1 MRKVQI
7 FAVISAMAV
16 CMFSVISLNTER
28 VYADGDIP
36 CITSSVYSVD
46 EGNSLIGE
54 LQSNTVQ
61 ADAFK
66 SSLSASPQGAAF
78 NVYAND
84 GITPKTGFIVS
95 GDKVK
100 VSYNG
105 LDKVYTVETYS
116 IVNGEKIYP
125 GYVADTSMGYAVPGD
140 DAATDKPVP
149 IGFNFNYFGNSFNS
163 AYIDINGFISFNSLA
178 VQKSEPLNYST
189 VFTRNSVPYNIIA
202 AFLSDITVQNISENK
217 VANPQYVPS
226 IYYKTIG
233 VAPNRQFIV
242 QWTNMYFWQGSIQ
255 FADLQV
261 ILNEGSDKILLQYR
275 TLLDTGSLAYGV
287 EHLGFG
293 GNATVGLKGPAKAD
307 TSSEQISY
315 MIGGKNSTNQSILLH
330 QGQAISFAGDGKG
343 GYTMVDS
350 DAQYEKVYLQNPL
363 APSVSL
369 ISESAGMI
377 PDKAVGVSKN
387 AKIGWQGSALAE
399 RYRLAVATTETF
411 SNILYNIDGIK
422 DTYFQFDDSHPLQ
435 SDTAYYWKVESI
447 NNNGSSF
454 SPVYSFTTGEDSALS
469 NLSSDAG
476 TWNTPFTPGTTEY
489 TINVPY
495 GTSGIAF
502 TPTAVDASSVI
513 KVNGDIVSNG
523 TASKNITLN
532 AGSNTIVILVTAPN
546 SNSKTYTITVNHV
559 KQPAPDLTGFTWAP
573 GNVEGTTQATT
584 TPSGILMYIVGA
596 EGSEIRPNVGDSADA
611 YKDTLSANTD
621 IAVNSGDHIYI
632 ASVDASGNAIAWT
645 DVAVSDADI
654 KTHQEPTPVP
664 DLTGFT
670 WAPGSAEGTTQA
682 ATTPSGILMY
692 IVGAEGSE
700 IRPNVGDSA
709 DAYKDALSLNTDIAV
724 NSGDHIYIVSVDTS
738 GSAIA
743 WTDVTVSDADIKTH
757 QEPVEPTQVPDL
769 TGFTWTPG
777 NAEGT
782 TQAVT
787 TPSGILMYIV
797 GAEGSE
803 TRPNAGDSAD
813 AYKDTLS
820 VNTDIAV
827 NSGDHIY
834 IVSVNT
840 SGSTIAWTDV
850 TVSDTDIKM
859 HQEPTKTIYSVL
871 FNSQGG
877 STVTKISNIISG
889 TSITEPAAPTRSGY
903 TFNGWYKESGCI
915 NKWKFDTD
923 IVTHNVILYAGWT
936 SNTTHDNDY
945 DDDPKDTD
953 TPKVKDSVPVSTTVK
968 GSIIDNSTG
977 TEVSTVPIKVTTD
990 SNGNSKI
997 TLNASQII
1005 VLKKPDGEKSALSDE
1020 SKVALDTTANI
1031 PITMKSDGTVQI
1043 SNLSKGTES
1052 KLNITYDLGGGQKI
1066 IIGTID
1072 IKVDS
1077 NGNID
1082 FTSSLIDP
1090 YGTLTD
1096 SLSGEVISN
1105 SKVTLYY
1112 ADTDRNKSSGKKAD
1126 TVVELPEIEGF
1137 KPNNNKNPQTT
1148 DINGTYGFMV
1158 YPNTDYYMV
1167 VSKDGYDTFKSPV
1180 IAVGNELVKY
1190 SARLNPP
1197 VNGVKR
1203 IAGDTRI
1210 DTAIQLAKSEFKKKV
1225 DNVILSTA
1233 DNYPDALSGSVL
1245 AYQQKA
1251 PILLVGDTQEDKNK
1265 VLEYMKDNVNPAGN
1279 VYILGGTGAVGEDVV
1294 KQIKSIGFAN
1304 TVRLGGTDRYE
1315 TSAKIANYLK
1325 AAQGTPVILVSG
1337 RNYPDALSVSSPG
1350 AVNQYPILLV
1360 NNGDIDNSVKD
1371 VLASL
1376 KPSKIYIIG
1385 NQGVIRD
1392 NTKNNLEQ
1400 ITALK
1405 SDNIVRI
1412 GGDDRYK
1419 TSAAIAKYFN
1429 LPGQS
1434 ICVTTG
1440 RNFPDALAGSIY
1452 AANFNAPVILVD
1464 SSLNDDTVNYIKD
1477 KKLTGVTVFG
1487 GDSAISKDTQL
1498 KLLQIIGK

>member
-1 MRKVQI
+1 MKKVMRKVQI

-559 KQPAPDLTGFTWAP
+559 KQPA
-573 GNVEGTTQATT
+573 
-584 TPSGILMYIVGA
+584 
-596 EGSEIRPNVGDSADA
+596 
-611 YKDTLSANTD
+611 
-621 IAVNSGDHIYI
+621 
-632 ASVDASGNAIAWT
+632 
-645 DVAVSDADI
+645 
-654 KTHQEPTPVP
+654 P